1 MPESPIRKIGFL
13 ADREQK
19 IDKDFGLSFNSFS
32 RYSKRKPNKNMS
44 KVTNLEKII
53 DEFGPHLHDAPIDGW
68 SAQRN
73 IEKVV
78 STHCPYCGMQCGMN
92 LLVEKN
98 HVVGVEPRYDFPV
111 NEGRLCPKGVTAY
124 LQTHHPDRLL
134 HPLIKRNGNFER
146 ATWDEALDLVVSK
159 FKEIQAK
166 NGKDAIA
173 VYSGSSLT
181 TEKTYLVGKFARVGL
196 QTRFIDYNGRL
207 CMASAAAGN
216 NKAFGVD
223 RAANP
228 WSDIPKAEVLIIAG
242 ANCAETFPILNGFLW
257 KQRDNGGIWII
268 IDPRETPTARQGDLH
283 LQLKP
288 GTDVA
293 VANGI
298 LNVLINENLLDEEFI
313 KNRTND
319 WEATRET
326 ALKYSPEIASEIS
339 DVPAEK
345 IIQAARLYGRAK
357 TGMILHAR
365 GIEHHSNGTEN
376 VLSYINIVLA
386 TGKIGSE
393 GRGYGTITGQGNG
406 QGGREHGQKADQ
418 LPGYRS
424 MLNPEH
430 RKYVS
435 DVWGI
440 DESEMPLAGVS
451 AVEVFEK
458 MREGEIKGLLSICS
472 NMMVSLPDTNKVR
485 ESLNGLEFNVCI
497 DFFMSES
504 ARHADV
510 VLPGTTW
517 AEDEGTTTN
526 GEGRVIKINKAINP
540 PGDAKEDWW
549 ILQEIARRMGR
560 GKYFQFNSPREIFD
574 ELRLASKGGKADYFG
589 ITYEKIKEQDGVFWG
604 CPTLEHKGT
613 PRLFEEKFAHDDGKA
628 KFHPIEYKGAA
639 EKPDD
644 EFPLIYTTGRIVH
657 QYLSGNQTRRIGFL
671 VQQCPEPYVEIH
683 PETALKYKINDG
695 ERVKVI
701 SRRGEG
707 IFPAL
712 VVKTIRPDTIFIPY
726 HWGDE
731 KAANLLTNAAL
742 DPTSRIPEYKA
753 CAARIEKIHSRE
765 LPILG
770 EIRKGM
776 SQSEVQKGK

>member
-1 MPESPIRKIGFL
+1 
-13 ADREQK
+13 
-19 IDKDFGLSFNSFS
+19 
-32 RYSKRKPNKNMS
+32 MS
-44 KVTNLEKII
+44 KVENLANII
-53 DEFGPHLHDAPIDGW
+53 NRFGPHLHDEPAGGW
-68 SAQRN
+68 SSERH
-73 IEKVV
+73 IDKIVP
-78 STHCPYCGMQCGMN
+78 THCPYCGMQCGMN

-98 HVVGVEPRYDFPV
+98 HVVGIEPRYDFPV

-124 LQTHHPDRLL
+124 LQTHHPDRLM
-134 HPLIKRNGNFER
+134 HPLIKRNGNFEK
-146 ATWDEALDLVVSK
+146 ASWDEALDLVVSK
-159 FKEIQAK
+159 FKGLQEK
-166 NGKDAIA
+166 YGKDSIA

-196 QTRFIDYNGRL
+196 GTRYIDYNGRL

-216 NKAFGVD
+216 NKAFGID

-228 WSDIPKAEVLIIAG
+228 WSDIPHAEVLIIAG
-242 ANCAETFPILNGFLW
+242 ANCAETFPIINGFLW
-257 KQRDNGGIWII
+257 QQRDNGGVWIV

-293 VANGI
+293 VTNGI
-298 LNVLINENLLDEEFI
+298 LNVLINEDLIDHAFINNL
-313 KNRTND
+313 TND
-319 WEATRET
+319 WEAAKAT
-326 ALKYSPEIASEIS
+326 ALKYTPDVASEIS
-339 DVPAEK
+339 GVPAEK

-357 TGMILHAR
+357 TGMIMHAR

-386 TGKIGSE
+386 TGKIGSK

-424 MLNPEH
+424 MLNPAH
-430 RKYVS
+430 RKYVA

-440 DESEMPLAGVS
+440 DETEIPDAGVS
-451 AVEVFEK
+451 AVEVFNK

-472 NMMVSLPDTNKVR
+472 NMMVSLPDTNMVR
-485 ESLNGLEFNVCI
+485 KSLEGLEFNLCI

-504 ARHADV
+504 SRYADV

-517 AEDEGTTTN
+517 SEDEGTTTN
-526 GEGRVIKINKAINP
+526 GEGRVIKINKAIDP
-540 PGDAKEDWW
+540 PGEAKEDWK

-560 GKYFQFNSPREIFD
+560 GKYFTFNSPGEIFD
-574 ELRLASKGGKADYFG
+574 ELRVASKGGKADYFG
-589 ITYEKIKEQDGVFWG
+589 ISYEKIEKQDGVFWP
-604 CPTLEHKGT
+604 CPNEDSKGT
-613 PRLFEEKFAHDDGKA
+613 PRLFEERFAHDDGRA
-628 KFHPIEYKGAA
+628 KFHAIEYKGAA
-639 EKPDD
+639 EKPDQ
-644 EFPLIYTTGRIVH
+644 EYPLIFTSGRIVH

-671 VQQCPEPYVEIH
+671 VQQCPEPFVEIH
-683 PETALKYKINDG
+683 PETAMKYKINDG
-695 ERVKVI
+695 ERIKVI

-707 IFPAL
+707 VFPAL

-726 HWGDE
+726 HWGE
-731 KAANLLTNAAL
+731 ELAANQLTNPAL
-742 DPTSRIPEYKA
+742 DPTSKIPEYKA

-770 EIRKGM
+770 EARRGISR
-776 SQSEVQKGK
+776 SEVQRGK

>member
-1 MPESPIRKIGFL
+1 
-13 ADREQK
+13 
-19 IDKDFGLSFNSFS
+19 
-32 RYSKRKPNKNMS
+32 MS
-44 KVTNLEKII
+44 KVENLEKII
-53 DEFGPHLHDAPIDGW
+53 AEFGPHLHDAPDGGWQADRVID
-68 SAQRN
+68 
-73 IEKVV
+73 KVV
-78 STHCPYCGMQCGMN
+78 PTHCPYCGMQCGLN
-92 LLVEKN
+92 LLVEENK
-98 HVVGVEPRYDFPV
+98 VVGVEPRYDFPV

-134 HPLIKRNGNFER
+134 HPLIKRNGNFEK
-146 ATWDEALDLVVSK
+146 ASWDEALDLVVSK

-166 NGKDAIA
+166 SGKDAIA

-196 QTRFIDYNGRL
+196 GTRYIDYNGRL

-228 WSDIPKAEVLIIAG
+228 WSDIPHAEVLIIAG
-242 ANCAETFPILNGFLW
+242 ANCAETFPIINGFLW
-257 KQRDNGGIWII
+257 QQRDNGGVWIV

-298 LNVLINENLLDEEFI
+298 LNVLINENLIDEEFI
-313 KNRTND
+313 KTRTND
-319 WEATRET
+319 WEAARET
-326 ALKYSPEIASEIS
+326 ALKYPPEVASLIS
-339 DVPAEK
+339 GVPAEK
-345 IIQAARLYGRAK
+345 IVQAARLYGRAK
-357 TGMILHAR
+357 TGMIMHAR

-386 TGKIGSE
+386 TGKIGKQ

-424 MLNPEH
+424 ILNPEH
-430 RKYVS
+430 RKYIAG
-435 DVWGI
+435 VWGI
-440 DESEMPLAGVS
+440 DESELPQAGVS
-451 AVEVFEK
+451 AVEVFQK

-472 NMMVSLPDTNKVR
+472 NMMVSLPDINSVR
-485 ESLNGLEFNVCI
+485 QSLEGLEFNVCI

-504 ARHADV
+504 ARYADV

-517 AEDEGTTTN
+517 AEDEGTTTS
-526 GEGRVIKINKAINP
+526 GEGRVIKINKAIDP
-540 PGDAKEDWW
+540 PGEAREDWW

-560 GKYFQFNSPREIFD
+560 GKYFTFNSPREIFD
-574 ELRLASKGGKADYFG
+574 ELRVASKGGKADYYG
-589 ITYEKIKEQDGVFWG
+589 ITYEKIEKQNGVFWG
-604 CPTLEHKGT
+604 CPTLEHTGT

-628 KFHPIEYKGAA
+628 KFHAIEYKGAA
-639 EKPDD
+639 EKPDE
-644 EFPLIYTTGRIVH
+644 EFSLWLTTGRVVY

-683 PETALKYKINDG
+683 PETAMKMKINDG
-695 ERVKVI
+695 ERVKVV
-701 SRRGEG
+701 SRRGDG
-707 IFPAL
+707 VFPAL
-712 VVKTIRPDTIFIPY
+712 IVRTIRPDTIFIPY
-726 HWGDE
+726 HWGE
-731 KAANLLTNAAL
+731 ELAANQLTNPAL
-742 DPTSRIPEYKA
+742 DPTSKIPEYKA

-770 EIRKGM
+770 KGRKGT
-776 SQSEVQKGK
+776 SLSEVKRGK

>member
-1 MPESPIRKIGFL
+1 
-13 ADREQK
+13 
-19 IDKDFGLSFNSFS
+19 
-32 RYSKRKPNKNMS
+32 MS
-44 KVTNLEKII
+44 KVENLASII
-53 DEFGPHLHDAPIDGW
+53 DRFGPHLHDEPIGGW
-68 SAQRN
+68 SAERK
-73 IEKVV
+73 IDKMVP
-78 STHCPYCGMQCGMN
+78 THCPYCGMQCGMN

-124 LQTHHPDRLL
+124 LQTHHPDRLEY
-134 HPLIKRNGNFER
+134 PLIKRNGNFER
-146 ATWDEALDLVVSK
+146 ASWNEALDLIVAK
-159 FKEIQAK
+159 FKGLQEK
-166 NGKDAIA
+166 YGKDSLA

-181 TEKTYLVGKFARVGL
+181 TEKTYLVGKFARLGL
-196 QTRFIDYNGRL
+196 QTRYIDYNGRL
-207 CMASAAAGN
+207 CMASAAGGN
-216 NKAFGVD
+216 NKAFGID

-228 WSDIPKAEVLIIAG
+228 WSDIPHAEVLMIAG

-257 KQRDNGGIWII
+257 KQRDNGGVWIV

-298 LNVLINENLLDEEFI
+298 LNVLINESLIDQVFI
-313 KNRTND
+313 DNRTND
-319 WEATRET
+319 WEAAKAA
-326 ALKYSPEIASEIS
+326 ALNYPPDVASEIS
-339 DVPAEK
+339 GVPAEK
-345 IIQAARLYGRAK
+345 IIQAAHLYGRAK
-357 TGMILHAR
+357 TGMIMHAR

-376 VLSYINIVLA
+376 VLSYINIALA

-430 RKYVS
+430 RKYIAE
-435 DVWGI
+435 VWGI
-440 DESEMPLAGVS
+440 DESEMPEPGVS
-451 AVEVFEK
+451 AVELFNK

-485 ESLNGLEFNVCI
+485 ESLEGLEFNVCI
-497 DFFMSES
+497 DFFLSES
-504 ARHADV
+504 ARYADV

-517 AEDEGTTTN
+517 SEDEGTTTS
-526 GEGRVIKINKAINP
+526 GEGRVIKINKAIDP
-540 PGDAKEDWW
+540 PGEARQDWRT
-549 ILQEIARRMGR
+549 LQEIAHRMGR
-560 GKYFQFNSPREIFD
+560 GKYFQFESPREIFD
-574 ELRLASKGGKADYFG
+574 ELRVASKGGKADYFG
-589 ITYEKIKEQDGVFWG
+589 ITYEKIDKQDGVFWP
-604 CPTLEHKGT
+604 CPTEESTGT
-613 PRLFEEKFAHDDGKA
+613 PRLFEERFAHDDGKA
-628 KFHPIEYKGAA
+628 KFHAIEYKGAA
-639 EKPDD
+639 EKPD
-644 EFPLIYTTGRIVH
+644 EEYPLIFSSGRIVH

-671 VQQCPEPYVEIH
+671 VQQCPEPFVEIH
-683 PETALKYKINDG
+683 PETAMKYKINDG

-726 HWGDE
+726 HWGE
-731 KAANLLTNAAL
+731 ELAANQITNAAL
-742 DPTSRIPEYKA
+742 DPTSKIPEFKA
-753 CAARIEKIHSRE
+753 CAARLEKIHTRE

-770 EIRKGM
+770 EVRKGT
-776 SQSEVQKGK
+776 SQNEVQRGK

>member
-1 MPESPIRKIGFL
+1 
-13 ADREQK
+13 
-19 IDKDFGLSFNSFS
+19 
-32 RYSKRKPNKNMS
+32 MS

-53 DEFGPHLHDAPIDGW
+53 EEFGPHLHDAPVDGW
-68 SAQRN
+68 AATRN

-78 STHCPYCGMQCGMN
+78 PTHCPYCGMQCGMN

-98 HVVGVEPRYDFPV
+98 KVVGVEPRYDFPV

-134 HPLIKRNGNFER
+134 HPLIKRNGNFEK
-146 ATWDEALDLVVSK
+146 ATWDEALDLVVEK
-159 FKEIQAK
+159 FKEIQK
-166 NGKDAIA
+166 QTGKDSIA

-181 TEKTYLVGKFARVGL
+181 TEKTYLVGKFARVAL
-196 QTRFIDYNGRL
+196 QTRYIDYNGRL

-257 KQRDNGGIWII
+257 KQRDNGGLWII

-288 GTDVA
+288 GTDA
-293 VANGI
+293 ALANGI
-298 LNVLINENLLDEEFI
+298 LNVLINENLIDQEFI
-313 KNRTND
+313 NARTHD

-326 ALKYSPEIASEIS
+326 ALKYTPEKASEIS
-339 DVPAEK
+339 GVPAEK
-345 IIQAARLYGRAK
+345 IVQAARLYGRAK

-376 VLSYINIVLA
+376 VLSYINLVLA
-386 TGKIGSE
+386 TGKIGAE

-424 MLNPEH
+424 IMNPEH
-430 RKYVS
+430 REYVAG
-435 DVWGI
+435 VWGI
-440 DESEMPLAGVS
+440 NESELPQAGVS
-451 AVEVFEK
+451 AVEVFQK
-458 MREGEIKGLLSICS
+458 MREGEIRGLLSICS

-485 ESLNGLEFNVCI
+485 ESLEGLEFNVCI

-504 ARHADV
+504 ARFADV

-526 GEGRVIKINKAINP
+526 GEGRVIKTNKAIDP
-540 PGDAKEDWW
+540 PGEAKEDWW
-549 ILQEIARRMGR
+549 ILQEIARRLGR
-560 GKYFQFNSPREIFD
+560 GKYFQFKSPGEIFD

-589 ITYEKIKEQDGVFWG
+589 ITYDKIEAQNGVFWG

-613 PRLFEEKFAHDDGKA
+613 PRLFEEKFAHEDGKA
-628 KFHPIEYKGAA
+628 KFHPVEYKGAA
-639 EKPDD
+639 EKPD
-644 EFPLIYTTGRIVH
+644 EEYPLIYTTGRIVH

-671 VQQCPEPYVEIH
+671 VQQCLEPFVEIH
-683 PETALKYKINDG
+683 PETALKLKINDG

-701 SRRGEG
+701 SRRGQG

-765 LPILG
+765 LPILKDS
-770 EIRKGM
+770 IHDT
-776 SQSEVQKGK
+776 SQSEVHKGK

>member
-1 MPESPIRKIGFL
+1 
-13 ADREQK
+13 
-19 IDKDFGLSFNSFS
+19 
-32 RYSKRKPNKNMS
+32 MS

-68 SAQRN
+68 SAARN

-78 STHCPYCGMQCGMN
+78 KTHCPYCGMQCGMK

-134 HPLIKRNGNFER
+134 HPLIKRNGIFEK
-146 ATWDEALDLVVSK
+146 ATWNEALDLVVSK
-159 FKEIQAK
+159 FRELQEKS
-166 NGKDAIA
+166 GKDSLA

-228 WSDIPKAEVLIIAG
+228 WNDIPHAEVLIIAG
-242 ANCAETFPILNGFLW
+242 ANCAETFPIINGFLW

-298 LNVLINENLLDEEFI
+298 LNVMISEDLIDEEFI
-313 KNRTND
+313 KNRTHG
-319 WEATRET
+319 WEET
-326 ALKYSPEIASEIS
+326 KAAASKYPPEIASEIS
-339 DVPAEK
+339 GVPAEK
-345 IIQAARLYGRAK
+345 IIQAARIYGKAK

-386 TGKIGSE
+386 TGKIGGK

-424 MLNPEH
+424 ILNPEH
-430 RKYVS
+430 RKYVA
-435 DVWGI
+435 DIWDI
-440 DESEMPLAGVS
+440 DEAEMPQAGVS
-451 AVEVFEK
+451 AVEVFQK

-485 ESLNGLEFNVCI
+485 ESLEELDFYVCI

-504 ARHADV
+504 ARFADV

-526 GEGRVIKINKAINP
+526 GEGRVIKINKAIDP
-540 PGDAKEDWW
+540 PGEAKNDWW

-560 GKYFQFNSPREIFD
+560 GQYFQFNNPREIFD
-574 ELRLASKGGKADYFG
+574 ELRAASKGGKADYYG
-589 ITYEKIKEQDGVFWG
+589 ITYEKIEQQDGVFWG
-604 CPTLEHKGT
+604 CPTLEHPGT

-628 KFHPIEYKGAA
+628 KFHPIEYKGAT

-671 VQQCPEPYVEIH
+671 IQQCPEPFVEIH

-695 ERVKVI
+695 DKVKVKT
-701 SRRGEG
+701 RRGEG

-731 KAANLLTNAAL
+731 KAANLLTMAAL
-742 DPTSRIPEYKA
+742 DPTSKIPEFKA
-753 CAARIEKIHSRE
+753 CAAKIEKVKSRE

-770 EIRKGM
+770 TTQKGV
-776 SQSEVQKGK
+776 SQSEVRKGK

>member
-1 MPESPIRKIGFL
+1 
-13 ADREQK
+13 
-19 IDKDFGLSFNSFS
+19 
-32 RYSKRKPNKNMS
+32 MS

-134 HPLIKRNGNFER
+134 HPLIKRNGNFEK

-166 NGKDAIA
+166 YGKDAIA

-298 LNVLINENLLDEEFI
+298 LNVLINENLIDEEFI
-313 KNRTND
+313 KARTND

-326 ALKYSPEIASEIS
+326 ALKYTPEIASDIS

-472 NMMVSLPDTNKVR
+472 NMMVSLPDTNKIR
-485 ESLNGLEFNVCI
+485 ESLDGLEFNVCI

-560 GKYFQFNSPREIFD
+560 GKYFQFKNPREIFD
-574 ELRLASKGGKADYFG
+574 ELRVASKGGKADYFG
-589 ITYEKIKEQDGVFWG
+589 ITYEKIKEQNGVFWG

>member
-1 MPESPIRKIGFL
+1 
-13 ADREQK
+13 
-19 IDKDFGLSFNSFS
+19 
-32 RYSKRKPNKNMS
+32 MS
-44 KVTNLEKII
+44 KVENLEKII
-53 DEFGPHLHDAPIDGW
+53 DEFGPHLHDEPIGGW
-68 SAQRN
+68 QADRV
-73 IEKVV
+73 IDKVV
-78 STHCPYCGMQCGMN
+78 PTHCPYCGMQCGMN

-98 HVVGVEPRYDFPV
+98 KVVGVEPRYDFPV

-134 HPLIKRNGNFER
+134 HPLIKRNGTFEK
-146 ATWDEALDLVVSK
+146 ASWDEALDLIVSK
-159 FKEIQAK
+159 FKGLQEK
-166 NGKDAIA
+166 YGKDSIA

-196 QTRFIDYNGRL
+196 QTRYIDYNGRL

-228 WSDIPKAEVLIIAG
+228 WSDIPHAEVLIIAG

-257 KQRDNGGIWII
+257 KQRDNGGVWIV
-268 IDPRETPTARQGDLH
+268 IDPRETATARQGDLH

-298 LNVLINENLLDEEFI
+298 LNVLINENLIDEEFI

-319 WEATRET
+319 WEITKET
-326 ALKYSPEIASEIS
+326 ALKYTPEIASEIS

-376 VLSYINIVLA
+376 VLSYINIALA
-386 TGKIGSE
+386 TGKIGAE

-430 RKYVS
+430 RKYVAG
-435 DVWGI
+435 VWGI
-440 DESEMPLAGVS
+440 DESELPEAGVS
-451 AVEVFEK
+451 AVELFQK

-485 ESLNGLEFNVCI
+485 ESLEGLEFNVCI

-504 ARHADV
+504 ARYADV

-517 AEDEGTTTN
+517 SEDEGTTTS
-526 GEGRVIKINKAINP
+526 GEGRVIKINKAIDP
-540 PGDAKEDWW
+540 PGEARQDWKT
-549 ILQEIARRMGR
+549 LQEIARRMGR
-560 GKYFQFNSPREIFD
+560 GKYLAFNSPREIFD
-574 ELRLASKGGKADYFG
+574 ELRLASKGGKADYYG
-589 ITYEKIKEQDGVFWG
+589 ISYEKIDKQDGVFWP
-604 CPTLEHKGT
+604 CPTDESKGT
-613 PRLFEEKFAHDDGKA
+613 PRLFEERFAHDDGKA
-628 KFHPIEYKGAA
+628 KFHAIEYKGAD

-644 EFPLIYTTGRIVH
+644 EYPLIYTTGRIVH

-671 VQQCPEPYVEIH
+671 VQQCPEPFVEIH
-683 PETALKYKINDG
+683 PETAMKYKINDG

-726 HWGDE
+726 HWAE
-731 KAANLLTNAAL
+731 HQAANQLTNAAL

-770 EIRKGM
+770 QTMKGI
-776 SQSEVQKGK
+776 SQSEVQKGR

>member
-1 MPESPIRKIGFL
+1 
-13 ADREQK
+13 
-19 IDKDFGLSFNSFS
+19 
-32 RYSKRKPNKNMS
+32 MS

-134 HPLIKRNGNFER
+134 HPLIKRNGNFEK

-298 LNVLINENLLDEEFI
+298 LNVLINEKLIDEEFI

-424 MLNPEH
+424 MINPEH

-435 DVWGI
+435 GVWGI
-440 DESEMPLAGVS
+440 DEAEMPQVGVS
-451 AVEVFEK
+451 AVEVFQK

-485 ESLNGLEFNVCI
+485 ESLEGLEFNVCI

-526 GEGRVIKINKAINP
+526 GEGRVIKINKAIDP
-540 PGDAKEDWW
+540 PGNAKEDWW

-574 ELRLASKGGKADYFG
+574 ELRVASKGGKADYFG

-604 CPTLEHKGT
+604 CPTLESKGT
-613 PRLFEEKFAHDDGKA
+613 PRLFEEKFAHEDGKA

-770 EIRKGM
+770 EVRKGI